1 MARAKSQILS
11 KEDLKT
17 AKAEAKAALKEA
29 QAAAKVVIGARKTLD
44 KGYNAAVKLADKEVV
59 AAEKAVAGAE
69 GARDKVRLA
78 ARTTEADMA
87 HRSADS
93 ARMATGDAQARNREL
108 RDSFTVRRNEEFAS
122 VLERANAV
130 VLDIAKQDGYD
141 LIVQEAVYIN
151 PKYDLTDRIIKALD
165 R

>member
-1 MARAKSQILS
+1 MRALSVFALAIPLMVALPAMADVKLGYINTERIYREAAPAVAAQKRLEAEFAPQ
-11 KEDLKT
+11 ED
-17 AKAEAKAALKEA
+17 ALKQMAERAREVKQALDGGKLGEA
-29 QAAAKVVIGARKTLD
+29 ERRQREKE
-44 KGYNAAVKLADKEVV
+44 LAQIE
-59 AAEKAVAGAE
+59 
-69 GARDKVRLA
+69 RDF
-78 ARTTEADMA
+78 
-87 HRSADS
+87 
-93 ARMATGDAQARNREL
+93 QARNREL

>member
-1 MARAKSQILS
+1 MRALSVFALAIPLMVALPAMADVKLGYINTERIYREAAPAVAAQKRLEAEFAPQ
-11 KEDLKT
+11 ED
-17 AKAEAKAALKEA
+17 ALKQMAER
-29 QAAAKVVIGARKTLD
+29 ARKVKQALD
-44 KGYNAAVKLADKEVV
+44 GGKLGEAERRQREKEL
-59 AAEKAVAGAE
+59 AQIE
-69 GARDKVRLA
+69 RDF
-78 ARTTEADMA
+78 
-87 HRSADS
+87 
-93 ARMATGDAQARNREL
+93 QARNREL

>member
-1 MARAKSQILS
+1 MRALSVFALAIPLMVALPAMADVKLGYINTERIYREAAPAVAAQKRL
-11 KEDLKT
+11 E
-17 AKAEAKAALKEA
+17 AEFAPQEAALKQMAER
-29 QAAAKVVIGARKTLD
+29 ARKVKQALD
-44 KGYNAAVKLADKEVV
+44 GGKLGEAERRQREKEL
-59 AAEKAVAGAE
+59 AQIE
-69 GARDKVRLA
+69 RDF
-78 ARTTEADMA
+78 
-87 HRSADS
+87 
-93 ARMATGDAQARNREL
+93 QARNREL

>member
-1 MARAKSQILS
+1 MRAWSVFALAIPLMVALPAMADVKLGYINTERIYREAAPAVAAQKRLEAEFAPQ
-11 KEDLKT
+11 ED
-17 AKAEAKAALKEA
+17 ALKQMAER
-29 QAAAKVVIGARKTLD
+29 ARKVKQALD
-44 KGYNAAVKLADKEVV
+44 GGKLGEAERRQREKEL
-59 AAEKAVAGAE
+59 AQIE
-69 GARDKVRLA
+69 RDF
-78 ARTTEADMA
+78 
-87 HRSADS
+87 
-93 ARMATGDAQARNREL
+93 QARNREL

>member
-1 MARAKSQILS
+1 MRALSVFALAIPLMVALPAMADVKLGYIYTERIYREAAPAVAAQKRLEAEFAPQ
-11 KEDLKT
+11 ED
-17 AKAEAKAALKEA
+17 ALKQMAER
-29 QAAAKVVIGARKTLD
+29 ARKVKQALD
-44 KGYNAAVKLADKEVV
+44 GGKLGEVERRQREKEL
-59 AAEKAVAGAE
+59 AQIE
-69 GARDKVRLA
+69 RDF
-78 ARTTEADMA
+78 
-87 HRSADS
+87 
-93 ARMATGDAQARNREL
+93 QARNREL

>member
-1 MARAKSQILS
+1 MRALSVFALAIPLMVALPAMADVKLGYITTERIYREAAPAVAAQKRLEAEFAPQ
-11 KEDLKT
+11 ED
-17 AKAEAKAALKEA
+17 ALKQMAER
-29 QAAAKVVIGARKTLD
+29 ARKVKQALD
-44 KGYNAAVKLADKEVV
+44 GGKLGEAERRQREKEL
-59 AAEKAVAGAE
+59 AQIE
-69 GARDKVRLA
+69 RDF
-78 ARTTEADMA
+78 
-87 HRSADS
+87 
-93 ARMATGDAQARNREL
+93 QARNREL

>member
-1 MARAKSQILS
+1 MRALS
-11 KEDLKT
+11 VFALAIPLMVALPAMPDVKLGYINTERIYREAAPAVAAQKRLEAEFAPQED
-17 AKAEAKAALKEA
+17 ALKQMAER
-29 QAAAKVVIGARKTLD
+29 ARKVKQALD
-44 KGYNAAVKLADKEVV
+44 GGKLGEAERRQREKEL
-59 AAEKAVAGAE
+59 AQIE
-69 GARDKVRLA
+69 RDF
-78 ARTTEADMA
+78 
-87 HRSADS
+87 
-93 ARMATGDAQARNREL
+93 QARNREL

>member
-1 MARAKSQILS
+1 MRALSVFALAIPLMVALPAMADVKLGYINTERIYREA
-11 KEDLKT
+11 
-17 AKAEAKAALKEA
+17 APAEAAQKRLEAEFAPQEGALKQMAER
-29 QAAAKVVIGARKTLD
+29 ARKVKQALD
-44 KGYNAAVKLADKEVV
+44 GGKLG
-59 AAEKAVAGAE
+59 GAE
-69 GARDKVRLA
+69 RRQREKELAQIERDF
-78 ARTTEADMA
+78 
-87 HRSADS
+87 
-93 ARMATGDAQARNREL
+93 QARNREL

>member
-1 MARAKSQILS
+1 MRALSVFALAIPLMVALPAMADVKLGYINTERIYREAAPAVAAQKRLEAEFAPQ
-11 KEDLKT
+11 ED
-17 AKAEAKAALKEA
+17 ALKQMAER
-29 QAAAKVVIGARKTLD
+29 ARKVKQALD
-44 KGYNAAVKLADKEVV
+44 GGKLGEAERRQREKEL
-59 AAEKAVAGAE
+59 AQIE
-69 GARDKVRLA
+69 RDF
-78 ARTTEADMA
+78 
-87 HRSADS
+87 
-93 ARMATGDAQARNREL
+93 QARNREL

-151 PKYDLTDRIIKALD
+151 PKYDLTDRIIMALD

>member
-1 MARAKSQILS
+1 MRALSVFALAIPLMVALPAMADVKLGYIDTERIYREAAPAVAAQKRLEAEFAPQ
-11 KEDLKT
+11 ED
-17 AKAEAKAALKEA
+17 ALKQMAER
-29 QAAAKVVIGARKTLD
+29 ARKVKQALD
-44 KGYNAAVKLADKEVV
+44 GGKLGEAERRQREKEL
-59 AAEKAVAGAE
+59 AQIE
-69 GARDKVRLA
+69 RDF
-78 ARTTEADMA
+78 
-87 HRSADS
+87 
-93 ARMATGDAQARNREL
+93 QARNREL

>member
-1 MARAKSQILS
+1 MRALSVFALAIPLMVALPAMADVKLGYINTERIYREAAPAVAAQKRLEAEFAPQ
-11 KEDLKT
+11 ED
-17 AKAEAKAALKEA
+17 ALKQMAER
-29 QAAAKVVIGARKTLD
+29 ARKVKQTLD
-44 KGYNAAVKLADKEVV
+44 GGKLGEAERRQREKEL
-59 AAEKAVAGAE
+59 AQIE
-69 GARDKVRLA
+69 RDF
-78 ARTTEADMA
+78 
-87 HRSADS
+87 
-93 ARMATGDAQARNREL
+93 QARNREL

>member
-1 MARAKSQILS
+1 MRALSVFALAIPLMVALPAMADVKLGYINTERIYREAAPAVAAQKRLEAEFAPQ
-11 KEDLKT
+11 ED
-17 AKAEAKAALKEA
+17 ALKQMAER
-29 QAAAKVVIGARKTLD
+29 ARKVKQALD
-44 KGYNAAVKLADKEVV
+44 GGKLGEAERRQREKELVQI
-59 AAEKAVAGAE
+59 E
-69 GARDKVRLA
+69 RDF
-78 ARTTEADMA
+78 
-87 HRSADS
+87 
-93 ARMATGDAQARNREL
+93 QARNREL